1 MTTRTVTRLAVIGAG
16 TMGAQIALQAA
27 LSGLETSLTDAQP
40 AQLDR
45 ARDTQARLLTR
56 RVERNQL
63 SAEARDQAVARLRLT
78 PEVAAAVDQ
87 ADYVIEAVFEDLD
100 AKRVVFQEL
109 DRLCSPEV
117 VLASNSSSIAISE
130 IVTGLQHPERAV
142 NMHFFH
148 PVLVMKLV
156 EVVQGPDSSA
166 EAVATAVEVAR
177 RMGKEPVVLTRE
189 ITGFI
194 VNRVLNAL
202 MREAM
207 WLAEEGYATPEDIDK
222 AIKLGLNHPMG
233 PFELADFSG
242 LDITYNA
249 WQHTKQTAPGPS
261 ERPPKILEE
270 KVRAGHLGRKT
281 GRGFYEYP
289 GT

>member
-1 MTTRTVTRLAVIGAG
+1 MTTRAVTRLAVVGAG

-27 LSGLETSLTDAQP
+27 LSGLGTSLTDAQP

-45 ARDTQARLLTR
+45 ARDTQARLLAR

-63 SAEARDQAVARLRLT
+63 TAEARDQAVARLRLT
-78 PEVAAAVDQ
+78 PEMPAAVDQ

-100 AKRVVFQEL
+100 AKRAVFREL

-117 VLASNSSSIAISE
+117 ILASNSSSIAISE

-156 EVVQGPDSSA
+156 EVVQGPQSSA
-166 EAVATAVEVAR
+166 EAVATAVDVAR

-207 WLAEEGYATPEDIDK
+207 WLAEEGYATPQDIDK

-249 WQHTKQTAPGPS
+249 WQHTKQEAGPS
-261 ERPPKILEE
+261 QRPPRILEE
-270 KVRAGHLGRKT
+270 KVRAGHLGRKS

-289 GT
+289 GS